1 MSKYLDHIGKN
12 LPKHSNQEEYGFIS
26 NPFAEGGMLEVLN
39 PVNAWNYYA
48 KKGVSDIPGAFVQE
62 VKDYD
67 DVRKNISDRPG
78 VLRRAALKI
87 KDVPFN
93 MNMEKKIT
101 NYRGAG
107 WANVVSQSPTSKAEA
122 YAIVAAMYYMTANI
136 YGKPELIS
144 MGDRMISASKRAP
157 SKKDVKGALEV
168 LNKGVDELNKD
179 AKKSGAVPAWYNII
193 GKVNKV
199 VAGDIAFDQ
208 INKYAKA
215 LNSVEE
221 VQFAEAMRAARMEDS
236 SPMGQL
242 VGSFGVVIGG
252 IVLFFTAPYWMPVV
266 GNAASAVGRAIPGIA
281 KGAGKAVGKVGK
293 GAGKL
298 IGKTSKSVGNTA
310 KNTVTDMA
318 KDVGTDLIETA
329 KKAVEDFDV
338 DKFSN
343 NVNKALQNLQKQGKP
358 VSQKA
363 LMQSQEVQK
372 MFQKFLEN
380 QSKNNKEATKQEMR
394 KLLKQL
400 LLEIN
405 S

>member
-1 MSKYLDHIGKN
+1 MSKYLNHIGKN
-12 LPKHSNQEEYGFIS
+12 LPKYANSSEDQYGAWYDII
-26 NPFAEGGMLEVLN
+26 NPFTAFD
-39 PVNAWNYYA
+39 YYK
-48 KKGVSDIPGAFVQE
+48 KKGVSDLPGAFVQE

-101 NYRGAG
+101 NYRGSG

-144 MGDRMISASKRAP
+144 MGDRMISASKGAP
-157 SKKDVKGALEV
+157 SNKDVKGALDV

-193 GKVNKV
+193 GKVNKAV
-199 VAGDIAFDQ
+199 TGDIAFDQ

-221 VQFAEAMRAARMEDS
+221 VQFAEAMREARMEDS

-242 VGSFGVVIGG
+242 IGSFAVVIGG

-266 GNAASAVGRAIPGIA
+266 GNAASAVGRAIPGVA
-281 KGAGKAVGKVGK
+281 RGAGRLASKAGK
-293 GAGKL
+293 GAGRL
-298 IGKTSKSVGNTA
+298 ASKAGRTIGNTA
-310 KNTVTDMA
+310 KDTVTDMA
-318 KDVGTDLIETA
+318 KNVGTDLIETA
-329 KKAVEDFDV
+329 KKAVEEFDV
-338 DKFSN
+338 DTFSEK
-343 NVNKALQNLQKQGKP
+343 VNQILQNLQKQGKP
-358 VSQKA
+358 LSQKA

-372 MFQKFLEN
+372 MFQKFLQN
-380 QSKNNKEATKQEMR
+380 QSKDNEEATKQEMK

-400 LLEIN
+400 LLELH
-405 S
+405 SQEK

>member
-1 MSKYLDHIGKN
+1 MSKYLDHIGEN
-12 LPKHSNQEEYGFIS
+12 LPKYANSNEDQYGAWYDII
-26 NPFAEGGMLEVLN
+26 NPFTAFD
-39 PVNAWNYYA
+39 YYK
-48 KKGVSDIPGAFVQE
+48 KKGVSDLPGAFVQE

-78 VLRRAALKI
+78 ILRRAALKI

-93 MNMEKKIT
+93 MNMQKKIT
-101 NYRGAG
+101 NYRGSG

-122 YAIVAAMYYMTANI
+122 YAIVAAMYYMTGNI

-144 MGDRMISASKRAP
+144 MGDRMISASKGAS
-157 SKKDVKGALEV
+157 SKKDVKGALSV

-179 AKKSGAVPAWYNII
+179 AKKFGAVPSWYNFI
-193 GKVNKV
+193 GKITK
-199 VAGDIAFDQ
+199 AAKGDTAFDQ

-215 LNSVEE
+215 LNAVEE
-221 VQFAEAMRAARMEDS
+221 VQFAEAMREARMEDS

-242 VGSFGVVIGG
+242 VGSFAVVIGG

-298 IGKTSKSVGNTA
+298 IGKTSKAVGNTA

-329 KKAVEDFDV
+329 KKAVEEFDV
-338 DKFSN
+338 DKFSS
-343 NVNKALQNLQKQGKP
+343 NVNQALQNLQKQGKP